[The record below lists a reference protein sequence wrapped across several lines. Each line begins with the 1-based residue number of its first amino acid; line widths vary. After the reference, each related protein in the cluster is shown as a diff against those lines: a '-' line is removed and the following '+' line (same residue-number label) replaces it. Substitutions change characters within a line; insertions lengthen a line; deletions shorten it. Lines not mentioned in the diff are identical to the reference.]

1 MPLLLDLLV
10 AEGTITGELEWDG
23 IEAEAVAEG
32 YFELV
37 AAQLW
42 ARSDGW
48 SHKPDSRACSRTREK
63 PAVDG
68 TGVQGAV
75 YKAAPSLRGQARRKG
90 ALE

>member
-37 AAQLW
+37 AAQ
-42 ARSDGW
+42 
-48 SHKPDSRACSRTREK
+48 
-63 PAVDG
+63 VMG
-68 TGVQGAV
+68 TQ
-75 YKAAPSLRGQARRKG
+75 
-90 ALE
+90 